1 MFPHRQTDRQAGR
14 QTDRR
19 TDGLTDG
26 RTDRQTETDRAQKRP
41 QNKEQHV
48 GTWLKEG
55 IDTVPTITRF
65 PDVGF
70 ATQAEEHTEK
80 IINVSG
86 SFFAEA
92 PNGSKRQERTQ
103 LAVPK
108 K

>member
-1 MFPHRQTDRQAGR
+1 M
-14 QTDRR
+14 
-19 TDGLTDG
+19 
-26 RTDRQTETDRAQKRP
+26 
-41 QNKEQHV
+41 

-55 IDTVPTITRF
+55 IDTVPTIIRF

-80 IINVSG
+80 IVNVSG

-92 PNGSKRQERTQ
+92 PNGRKRQERKQ

-108 K
+108 G